1 MNLSKNC
8 KTFLDKSKKI
18 KREFLYIMTCK
29 HINNYTTQPNNWTK
43 QLKIHICLY
52 EFFLIF
58 YYFAVIKF

>member
-8 KTFLDKSKKI
+8 KTFLDKPPKNQKGVFI
-18 KREFLYIMTCK
+18 HNDRK

-52 EFFLIF
+52 TERLPLNN
-58 YYFAVIKF
+58 FAI